1 MLKKSDIIAIDA
13 SSVRSFD
20 NNGNLHVSTSPLT
33 RVQVAPYYGFE
44 IPGWDSLGLDPK
56 KLYYGY
62 RCAEELSKPETI
74 KSVEGIPIQLDH
86 HPDYPQAPAKD
97 TRVGSTGD
105 KAKFEEPYLYCSLHI
120 QDQKA
125 IDHIKDGS
133 MRELSLGYSYE
144 PDFSPG
150 ETESGQKYDFIMR
163 DIRANHLALVE
174 NGRGGPSV
182 LVLDHSLDTTKIHKI
197 QGDNAMRS
205 MHKKPLAMDGELE
218 TEKKEV
224 ELADK
229 IKQDAQ
235 ALSDLHETNGQGE
248 IIDKSENVAD
258 DEPNPIVKILLEA
271 GIDPEKAGSIASR
284 IKNLASDE
292 EPNSNVPT
300 DDAEPDKNVV
310 GDEDKTTAEDEEPD
324 NKVADGLKSCGLDDA
339 DEKTQQAFAEGVKY
353 GESLIRNPDE
363 RKKLDSE
370 HESEGEKK
378 ALGEDSAKFIAKA
391 IESKLN
397 AKFKALDECS
407 KSLGRVRW
415 SAYDSAGDV
424 YLDALRAEGVSTKGL
439 SAKTARAV
447 YLGFM
452 QGKRK
457 NTQIIAQ
464 DSALKKDSSAITSI
478 LNRVNKGY

>member
-1 MLKKSDIIAIDA
+1 MLKKSDILAIDA

-62 RCAEELSKPETI
+62 RCAEELSKPDTI

-125 IDHIKDGS
+125 IDHINDGS

-144 PDFSPG
+144 PEFSPG

-182 LVLDHSLDTTKIHKI
+182 LVLDHSLDTTKI

-205 MHKKPLAMDGELE
+205 MQKKPLAMDGELE

-229 IKQDAQ
+229 IKQNAQ
-235 ALSDLHETNGQGE
+235 ALTDLHKTDANGDVV
-248 IIDKSENVAD
+248 DKSNSATD
-258 DEPNPIVKILLEA
+258 DESDNSILTTLLEA
-271 GIDPEKAGSIASR
+271 GIDPDKASEIAHK
-284 IKNLASDE
+284 IKALAADDE
-292 EPNSNVPT
+292 PETNVPV
-300 DDAEPDKNVV
+300 DDAEPDDAQLTD
-310 GDEDKTTAEDEEPD
+310 DEDEIAKCDEPD
-324 NKVADGLKSCGLDDA
+324 HDKLVTDGLKACGLDDA
-339 DEKTQQAFAEGVKY
+339 SEGEQKAFAEGVKY
-353 GESLIRNPDE
+353 GEGLIRNPDE

-378 ALGEDSAKFIAKA
+378 ALGEDSAKFIVHA

-397 AKFKALDECS
+397 AKFKALDECA

-424 YLDALRAEGVSTKGL
+424 YLDALRAEGVAVKGL
-439 SAKTARAV
+439 NPKSARAV

-457 NTQIIAQ
+457 SPQVIAQ
-464 DSALKKDSSAITSI
+464 DSALKKESSALTSI